1 MKFLARSAV
10 LVLLAALAPLGAH
23 ACTSWMVFSDLTK
36 NNTNILHKNRD
47 IKWRRIGVYLSDKKS
62 KFKWVALGNDGNT
75 NMGINS
81 AGLAVVMNSG
91 EKCIEPPNDKT
102 KKSTPALLKEFVS
115 SCGSAA
121 QAVEKLQQYV
131 KAGNYY
137 HGESGSIFF
146 FCDTQEGYVCEITAK
161 TCSVQRYDHSY
172 TVRANIWQNPDMYAL
187 SRNYLARYINS
198 SGRVYCAISELN
210 SALDKN
216 HKITVSDIFALSR
229 QCQMPKDSPTKRAV
243 CNKSTNSSATLEIDR
258 QYPDVLST
266 MYAAIGSPRNT
277 VYVPVPVCTV
287 KLHPAMSDLRWSGA
301 SWKRFDKLGFSAPI
315 PEEWSAFEK
324 RAMAKYTAARDQARK
339 LLDAG
344 KRDKAIKL
352 INDTAASI
360 WDEAVKLLKL

>member
-1 MKFLARSAV
+1 MKFFARSAV
-10 LVLLAALAPLGAH
+10 WVLLAALAPFGAH

-91 EKCIEPPNDKT
+91 EKCSEPPNDIT

-146 FCDTQEGYVCEITAK
+146 FCDTEEGYVCEITAK
-161 TCSVQRYDHSY
+161 TCSVQRYDHGY

-187 SRNYLARYINS
+187 SRNYLSRYINS
-198 SGRVYCAISELN
+198 SGRVHSAIMGLN
-210 SALDKN
+210 GALDRH
-216 HKITVSDIFALSR
+216 HKITIEDIFDVSR
-229 QCQMPKDSPTKRAV
+229 HYQMPKDAPTKRSL
-243 CNKSTNSSATLEIDR
+243 CGQTTNSSATLEIDR

-266 MYAAIGSPRNT
+266 MYATIGNPRNT
-277 VYVPVPVCTV
+277 VYVPVPVCA
-287 KLHPAMSDLRWSGA
+287 KELHPAMSDLRWSGA
-301 SWKRFDKLGFSAPI
+301 AWKRFDELSFSAPI
-315 PEEWSAFEK
+315 PEEWKTFEK
-324 RAMAKYTAARDQARK
+324 NSMAKYTSAKAQARK

-344 KRDKAIKL
+344 KRDEAIKL
-352 INDTAASI
+352 MNDTAAAI
-360 WDEAVKLLKL
+360 WAEAAKLLGF